1 MASRIDAKGVAWAV
15 FFVVIIVALYDI
27 LSAHSFIANL
37 FSGAGGSSETRLQRM
52 MRRAVER

>member
-27 LSAHSFIANL
+27 MSANSYIADF
-37 FSGAGGSSETRLQRM
+37 FSGGGVSSETRLQRM